1 MGFTGSPLYDM
12 ENSVII
18 LRVSV
23 SETDNFSMGHKD
35 ILVPHYEAL
44 ALPRAFGNFTFE
56 LVFAFFGVGH
66 FIIQQELFL

>member
-1 MGFTGSPLYDM
+1 M

-23 SETDNFSMGHKD
+23 SETDNFSMGHED
-35 ILVPHYEAL
+35 ILVPHYEAI
-44 ALPRAFGNFTFE
+44 ALPRTFGDLAFE
-56 LVFAFFGVGH
+56 LVFTFFGIWH